1 MNNMTAK
8 YKMEGSV
15 SAVNGGKHAW

>member
-8 YKMEGSV
+8 YKMEDNV